1 MTTTINDLI
10 QQYPNLVYSEYPK
23 PIFRYYDSD
32 NNLVFNIPN
41 DHPNLIHQIQTAIA
55 VYDNLKNKYDNFH
68 FNHYLI
74 EHNNEEHVITITV
87 NKNATITIDLKIKQF
102 YEGFSQNRN
111 DINFQI
117 EGYNDYL
124 ADFDPTQLI
133 RTTYHTRATISN
145 PNDTYNIIQKLT
157 NQIQQNKLYK
167 LLSEI

>member
-32 NNLVFNIPN
+32 NNLVFSIPN
-41 DHPNLIHQIQTAIA
+41 NHPNITPQIQTAIA
-55 VYDNLKNKYDNFH
+55 VYDNVKNKYNSFH

-74 EHNNEEHVITITV
+74 EHNNEEHFITITV
-87 NKNATITIDLKIKQF
+87 NENATITIDLKIEQSCN
-102 YEGFSQNRN
+102 GLSRHLNGV
-111 DINFQI
+111 NFQI

-124 ADFDPTQLI
+124 ADFDPAQLI
-133 RTTYHTRATISN
+133 RMTYHASATFSN
-145 PNDTYNIIQKLT
+145 PNDTYNMIQKLT

-167 LLSEI
+167 LLSEA

>member
-1 MTTTINDLI
+1 MTATINNLLQDN
-10 QQYPNLVYSEYPK
+10 PNLVYSEYPK
-23 PIFRYYDSD
+23 PIFRYYDTN

-87 NKNATITIDLKIKQF
+87 NENATITINLKIEQSC
-102 YEGFSQNRN
+102 EGLSQNRN
-111 DINFQI
+111 GINFQI

-124 ADFDPTQLI
+124 ADFDPAQLI
-133 RTTYHTRATISN
+133 RMTYHASATFSN
-145 PNDTYNIIQKLT
+145 PNDTYNMIQKLT

-167 LLSEI
+167 LLSEA

>member
-1 MTTTINDLI
+1 MTATINNLLQDN
-10 QQYPNLVYSEYPK
+10 PNLVYSDYPK

-32 NNLVFNIPN
+32 NNLVFSIPN
-41 DHPNLIHQIQTAIA
+41 NHPNITPQTAIA
-55 VYDNLKNKYDNFH
+55 VYNNVKNKYNSFH

-74 EHNNEEHVITITV
+74 EHNNEEHFITITV
-87 NKNATITIDLKIKQF
+87 NKNATITINLKIEQSC
-102 YEGFSQNRN
+102 EGLSQNRN
-111 DINFQI
+111 GINFQI

-124 ADFDPTQLI
+124 ADFDPAQLI
-133 RTTYHTRATISN
+133 RTTYHTSATVSN